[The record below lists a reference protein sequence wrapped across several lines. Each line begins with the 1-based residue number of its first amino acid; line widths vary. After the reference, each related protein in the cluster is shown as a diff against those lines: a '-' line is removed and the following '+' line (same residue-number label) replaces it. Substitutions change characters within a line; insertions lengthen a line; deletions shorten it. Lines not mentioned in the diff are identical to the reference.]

1 MLVIKIGLSGGNKL
15 KKKIGLIWRI
25 VIAIGL
31 AVGLG
36 LIIPSIHEGFATW
49 FTRIWAT
56 FNMLFGG
63 FLNFIVPLII
73 IGFIAPGIAKL
84 GKGSGKLLGLAAVFA
99 YASTI
104 VAGILAYF
112 AATALLPGFIGNVGN
127 ANIGEAVREAA
138 STFFELEMDP
148 IMGVMTALLVAFV
161 FGIGMAS
168 IESKS
173 MLAVFDELN
182 TLVEKVISF
191 VIIPLLPFHIF
202 GIFLN
207 MTYTGEVAK
216 VLSVFAV
223 VFIMIIGLHLLML
236 TIQYTIAGTM
246 SKSNPLRLMKTMAPA
261 YFTALGTQSSA
272 ATIPVT
278 LRQARK
284 TGASDKVTDFTIP
297 LFATIHL
304 SGSTITLVSC
314 SIGVM
319 LMNGVPVVFSD
330 YLPFIFMLG
339 VTMIAAPGVP
349 GGAVMAAVGLLSS
362 MLGFDEAMVALM
374 IALYMAQDSFGTA
387 TNVTGDGALAIM
399 VDKFTK
405 DENVASSTRDSQ

>member
-1 MLVIKIGLSGGNKL
+1 MDLKL
-15 KKKIGLIWRI
+15 KIGLIWRI

-31 AVGLG
+31 AVVLG
-36 LIIPSIHEGFATW
+36 IVVPKISEGFAEW
-49 FTRIWAT
+49 FVGLAAT
-56 FNMLFGG
+56 FNMIFGG

-73 IGFIAPGIAKL
+73 IAFIAPGIAKL
-84 GKGSGKLLGLAAVFA
+84 GKGSGRLLGLATAFA
-99 YASTI
+99 YISTI

-112 AATALLPGFIGNVGN
+112 SATTILPGFIGRISEGSVAEKGR
-127 ANIGEAVREAA
+127 AAAEA
-138 STFFELEMDP
+138 FFEIEMTPLMD
-148 IMGVMTALLVAFV
+148 VMSALLLAFV
-161 FGIGMAS
+161 LGIGMAS
-168 IESKS
+168 IGSKS
-173 MLAVFDELN
+173 MLDVLDEFNVLI
-182 TLVEKVISF
+182 EKVIAF

-207 MTYTGEVAK
+207 MTYTGQVAK
-216 VLSVFAV
+216 VLSVFAI
-223 VFIMIIGLHLLML
+223 VFVMIIILHLIML
-236 TIQYTIAGTM
+236 TIQYTIAGTL
-246 SKSNPLRLMKTMAPA
+246 SKRSPLYLMKTMAPA

-278 LRQARK
+278 LSQARK

-319 LMNGVPVVFSD
+319 LMSGMPIAFSD

-349 GGAVMAAVGLLSS
+349 GGAVMAAVGLLGT

-387 TNVTGDGALAIM
+387 ANVTGDGALAII

-405 DENVASSTRDSQ
+405 DDDAVSVEKDLEPKQS